1 MDDDDDADD
10 VYGAVAQL
18 VAQLVVSE
26 KVAGSS
32 PVRSAM
38 GRWSSLA

>member
-1 MDDDDDADD
+1 MDDDDDSDD
-10 VYGAVAQL
+10 TYGAVAQL

-26 KVAGSS
+26 KAAGSS

-38 GRWSSLA
+38 GQ